1 MDIKGFF
8 LPTALSQLS
17 TVKMGD
23 VVSFS
28 PLSGSPMLLVCLV
41 VLILTCRLDYGD
53 VFLELNVWRQWETNK
68 MIRVIGCGH
77 LEKGGNEWNS
87 ERKGV
92 FSWKGACVLVKVL
105 LRVEKKTYN
114 ESTGNGQKWTVQMAI
129 LVTELLCWLLLIVTV
144 LYTCT
149 LNKDFIE

>member
-8 LPTALSQLS
+8 LPTALSQSS

-41 VLILTCRLDYGD
+41 VLLLTCRLDYGD
-53 VFLELNVWRQWETNK
+53 VFSELNVWRQWETNK

-77 LEKGGNEWNS
+77 LEKGGNGWNS

-92 FSWKGACVLVKVL
+92 FLCGKARVFWWKFCFVLKIFFTMKVL
-105 LRVEKKTYN
+105 EMA
-114 ESTGNGQKWTVQMAI
+114 ENGLCKWQF
-129 LVTELLCWLLLIVTV
+129 LLQNCCVDYCW
-144 LYTCT
+144 
-149 LNKDFIE
+149 

>member
-8 LPTALSQLS
+8 FPTALSQLS

-41 VLILTCRLDYGD
+41 VLLLTCRLDYGD
-53 VFLELNVWRQWETNK
+53 VFSELNVWRQWETNK

-105 LRVEKKTYN
+105 LRVENFFLQWKYWKWPRMDCAN
-114 ESTGNGQKWTVQMAI
+114 GNSCYRIVVLITADSYSVVYVHYVTKI
-129 LVTELLCWLLLIVTV
+129 L
-144 LYTCT
+144 
-149 LNKDFIE
+149 

>member
-8 LPTALSQLS
+8 LPTALSQSS

-41 VLILTCRLDYGD
+41 VLLLTCRLDYGD

-77 LEKGGNEWNS
+77 LEKGGNGWNS

-92 FSWKGACVLVKVL
+92 FLWKGACVLVKVL
-105 LRVEKKTYN
+105 LRVEKKFTMQVL
-114 ESTGNGQKWTVQMAI
+114 EMAENGLCKWQFLF

-144 LYTCT
+144 LYTYT
-149 LNKDFIE
+149 M

>member
-8 LPTALSQLS
+8 LPTARSQSS

-28 PLSGSPMLLVCLV
+28 PLSGSPMLLLCLV

-68 MIRVIGCGH
+68 MIRVIWCGH
-77 LEKGGNEWNS
+77 LEKGGNGWNS

-92 FSWKGACVLVKVL
+92 FLCGKARVFWWKFCFVLKKKLTMKVL
-105 LRVEKKTYN
+105 EMAK
-114 ESTGNGQKWTVQMAI
+114 NGLCKWQF
-129 LVTELLCWLLLIVTV
+129 LLQNCCVDYCW
-144 LYTCT
+144 
-149 LNKDFIE
+149 

>member
-1 MDIKGFF
+1 MDIWGFF

-28 PLSGSPMLLVCLV
+28 PLSGSSMLLVCLV
-41 VLILTCRLDYGD
+41 VLLLTCRLDYGD

-68 MIRVIGCGH
+68 MIRVTGCGH
-77 LEKGGNEWNS
+77 LEKGGSGWNS

-92 FSWKGACVLVKVL
+92 FLWKGACVLVKVL
-105 LRVEKKTYN
+105 LRVEKKFTMQVL
-114 ESTGNGQKWTVQMAI
+114 EMAENGLCKWQFLF

-144 LYTCT
+144 LYTYT
-149 LNKDFIE
+149 M

>member
-41 VLILTCRLDYGD
+41 VLLLTCRQDYGD
-53 VFLELNVWRQWETNK
+53 VFSELNVWRQWETNK

-77 LEKGGNEWNS
+77 LEKGGSGWNS

-92 FSWKGACVLVKVL
+92 FCVERRVCFGESSASCWK
-105 LRVEKKTYN
+105 TIYN
-114 ESTGNGQKWTVQMAI
+114 ASTGNGREWTVQMAI
-129 LVTELLCWLLLIVTV
+129 LVTELLCWLLLIDTV

-149 LNKDFIE
+149 L

>member
-1 MDIKGFF
+1 MDIWGFF

-41 VLILTCRLDYGD
+41 VLLLTCRLDYGD
-53 VFLELNVWRQWETNK
+53 VFSELNVWRQWETNK

-105 LRVEKKTYN
+105 LRVEKIFTMQVL
-114 ESTGNGQKWTVQMAI
+114 EMAENGLCKWQF
-129 LVTELLCWLLLIVTV
+129 LLQNCCVDYCW
-144 LYTCT
+144 
-149 LNKDFIE
+149 